1 VKINIS
7 NIKSYFMLK
16 KIYYSLAV
24 FMLIFSATTEAQV
37 PAYTFTAVN
46 GTYTP
51 IAGGTNVSYLY
62 GAAANADDGYAAV
75 TIGFNF
81 VYNGIT
87 YTTVRPCA
95 NGFASF
101 GTALTGSTD
110 TWTND
115 LTGGLGA
122 GRPIVAPLWD
132 DMDNSSGNTSYVLTG
147 VAPDRVLTVQWFN
160 SKWQYSG
167 LTGAISFQLKLY
179 ETSNII
185 EFVYKQETGSVA
197 NAGDLGASIGITST
211 ATGSG
216 SFISLGGS
224 GTTPGFSYTTETNS
238 ISTKPAT
245 GQVYRFTP
253 YCTAGATDLT
263 REKIAK
269 VQYSTINNSSTS
281 TAGYENFAGQITQV
295 EPSSTYS
302 MTVTPN
308 ASAVATDQVI
318 VFVDLNQNGLF
329 TDAGETLYTSPQG
342 AGPYTFV
349 LPIPATASIGLTRM
363 RIRLQDASTG
373 PNATPCGTSQY
384 GQVEDYSLNIQNCAP
399 ANISSQPPNT
409 TVCAGNGTSIA
420 LTALGTSLTYQW
432 QISTNGGAS
441 YTNLAAGAPYAGVN
455 TNVLSISATTLA
467 MNGYKYRVILNGTC
481 TVANTAS
488 NAATLTVNSPASITL
503 QPANVAACYNTD
515 ATFLLT
521 TTGNNITYQWQ
532 VSTDGGF
539 VYSNIAG
546 ATTAL
551 LQLPAVKEP
560 LNGNRYRCIV
570 SVASCGSIISNPGI
584 LTVNLLPKVFITADP
599 IDKLKPGLLASL
611 TATAAPSLSTNTF
624 TWFKDGV
631 PAGTGNKIGINYTGI
646 GDYTVMVTDAKG
658 CSSTSAVLAIND
670 SVSNRLFITPNPNNG
685 KFQVIFHSTRLNVL
699 HRLLTVYDGKGT
711 RVWTKDYIVSGA
723 YQPMNVDLTNL
734 ARGIYYIQLGDFNGK
749 PLASGNVFIY

>member
-1 VKINIS
+1 
-7 NIKSYFMLK
+7 MLK
-16 KIYYSLAV
+16 KILYSLSV
-24 FMLIFSATTEAQV
+24 FMLIFSATTEAQA
-37 PAYTFTAVN
+37 PAYTFTAAN

-51 IAGGTNVSYLY
+51 IVGGTNVSYLY
-62 GAAANADDGYAAV
+62 GAAANADDGYAAI

-87 YTTVRPCA
+87 YATIRPCA
-95 NGFASF
+95 NGFATF
-101 GTALTGSTD
+101 GASLTGTTD

-115 LTGGLGA
+115 LANALGT

-167 LTGAISFQLKLY
+167 LTGAISFQVKLY
-179 ETSNII
+179 ETTNIV

-216 SFISLGGS
+216 SFISLGSS
-224 GTTPGFSYTTETNS
+224 GTNPAISYTTETGS

-269 VQYSTINNSSTS
+269 VQYNTINNSSTS
-281 TAGYENFAGQITQV
+281 TAGYENFGGIVTQV
-295 EPSSTYS
+295 EPASTYS

-349 LPIPATASIGLTRM
+349 LPIPGTASIGLTRM

-373 PNATPCGTSQY
+373 ANSTPCGTSQF
-384 GQVEDYSLNIQNCAP
+384 GQVEDYSLNIQLCAP
-399 ANISSQPPNT
+399 ANIGSQPQNT
-409 TVCAGNGTSIA
+409 TVCVGNGTSIA
-420 LTALGTSLTYQW
+420 MAALGTSLTYQW
-432 QISTNGGAS
+432 QLSKDGGAT
-441 YTNLAAGAPYAGVN
+441 YTNLVAGAPYSGVN
-455 TNVLSISATTLA
+455 TNTLSISTTTLA
-467 MNGYKYRVILNGTC
+467 MNGYKYKVILNGTC

-488 NAATLTVNSPASITL
+488 NVATLTVNSPATIAL

-515 ATFLLT
+515 AIFLVG
-521 TTGNNITYQWQ
+521 TTGSNITYQWQ

-539 VYSNIAG
+539 VYANIAG
-546 ATTAL
+546 ATSPILT
-551 LQLPAVKEP
+551 LPAVKEP
-560 LNGNRYRCIV
+560 VNGNRYRNIV
-570 SVASCGSIISNPGI
+570 TVASCGSIISSPAI
-584 LTVNLLPKVFITADP
+584 LTVNLLPTVFITADP
-599 IDKLKPGLLASL
+599 VNKLKPGLLASL
-611 TATAAPSLSTNTF
+611 TATAAPSLLTNTF
-624 TWFKDGV
+624 AWFKNGQAV
-631 PAGTGNKIGINYTGI
+631 ATGNKIDINYTGI
-646 GDYTVMVTDAKG
+646 GDYTVKVTDAKG
-658 CSSTSAVLAIND
+658 CSSTSAAFALND
-670 SVSNRLFITPNPNNG
+670 SLSNRLFITPNPNNG
-685 KFQVIFHSTRLNVL
+685 KFKVMYHSARGNVL

-711 RVWTKDYIVSGA
+711 RVWTHDYLVGA
-723 YQPMNVDLTNL
+723 PYEPMNVDLSNL
-734 ARGIYYIQLGDFNGK
+734 AKGIYYLQLGDFNGK